1 MQVEGDDDLFLM
13 EEEQLI
19 QKLIFGNYYNF
30 FKIIVT
36 ERHIHLTC
44 FWSLVDKL

>member
-30 FKIIVT
+30 F
-36 ERHIHLTC
+36 
-44 FWSLVDKL
+44 